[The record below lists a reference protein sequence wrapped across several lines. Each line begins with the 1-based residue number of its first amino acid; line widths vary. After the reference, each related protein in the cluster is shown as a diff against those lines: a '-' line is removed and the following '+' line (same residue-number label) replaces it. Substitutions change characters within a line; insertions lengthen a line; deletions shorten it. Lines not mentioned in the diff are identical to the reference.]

1 MRWKLTAFLTCSL
14 ILTPFTS
21 AFAATE
27 KVLYSFTGGDDGS
40 QPFAG
45 VVLDA
50 AGNLYGT
57 AQAGGAHG
65 AGVVFELSP
74 SQSGWT
80 ETVLYTFTGG
90 TDGSL
95 PIGGVVLDGAGNL
108 YGTAANGGDPNCH
121 CGTVFKLTPSGGG
134 WTFTILHSF
143 TGFKDGASPAGIL
156 TLAGSVL
163 LGTTVGGSQGCG
175 NAGCGTVFKLSTSGG
190 SDFVIP
196 FNGSNGFQP
205 WGA

>member
-80 ETVLYTFTGG
+80 ETVFSTHLREAPMAVCPSAVSYSTAQATS
-90 TDGSL
+90 TARL
-95 PIGGVVLDGAGNL
+95 PTEAIQTV
-108 YGTAANGGDPNCH
+108 TAAR
-121 CGTVFKLTPSGGG
+121 S
-134 WTFTILHSF
+134 
-143 TGFKDGASPAGIL
+143 
-156 TLAGSVL
+156 
-163 LGTTVGGSQGCG
+163 
-175 NAGCGTVFKLSTSGG
+175 
-190 SDFVIP
+190 
-196 FNGSNGFQP
+196 SN
-205 WGA
+205 